1 MASLGDHSPVED
13 VNLDARGRDLL
24 EMTVI
29 TLAQSNESLTLHRQA
44 RRRTCTRHHSSP
56 TPQKQPPPSRA
67 WRSIVDGG
75 PPAAPPRCAA

>member
-29 TLAQSNESLTLHRQA
+29 TLA
-44 RRRTCTRHHSSP
+44 
-56 TPQKQPPPSRA
+56 
-67 WRSIVDGG
+67 
-75 PPAAPPRCAA
+75 